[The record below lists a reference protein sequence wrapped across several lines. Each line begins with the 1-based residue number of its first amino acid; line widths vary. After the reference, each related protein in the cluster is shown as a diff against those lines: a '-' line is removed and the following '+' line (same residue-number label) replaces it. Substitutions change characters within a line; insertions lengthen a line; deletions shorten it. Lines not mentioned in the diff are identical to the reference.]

1 LLRTP
6 VAIRTYVGFR
16 PPGDVIAQPAASPRS
31 PEPPSR
37 APALLGRD
45 AERDLL
51 DGVLAAARDGLSG
64 VLVLRGEPGIGKT
77 ALLDYAAGAA
87 ADLEIA
93 RIEAIESEMAL
104 GFAGLHQLLLP
115 FADRIGTLPPPQRD
129 ALSSAFG
136 LGYGA
141 APDRF
146 LVALATLTLLARTAR
161 PRGLLCVVDDAQWL
175 DRESAAVLTFVARRL
190 HADSIAM
197 LFAVRDP
204 WDAEPLLADL
214 PGIQLT
220 GLPAPAAGQLLR
232 ADVPGLDDQVGERI
246 VAETGGNPLALI
258 EVGRELTPGQLSGRE
273 PLPELLP
280 LGRQLEDHFLRQ
292 ARALPADTQTLL
304 LTAAADPTGDP
315 ALLWRTGHDLGF
327 GPASAAPAQ
336 AENLIV
342 VGAVIRFRHPLIR
355 SAIYYSAAPIER
367 RRIHR
372 ALAAA
377 TDPGHDPDRRA
388 WHLSEATAEPDES
401 VAAGL
406 ERAAER
412 ATTRGGWAASAA
424 FLARAAVLTP
434 DPGTQGRRLLAAA
447 RAEIA
452 AGAPDKAQLLLDRS
466 RDHLADRRQEGLAK
480 KAQGAIYQAL
490 NQPAE
495 AAAVLLAAAGDLA
508 GFDVRLA
515 RAALLDALTA
525 ATISGPLALD
535 GATVL
540 ELAAAARNLPLTPAR
555 GVPLTA
561 AGRDVPPAAGL
572 APGPGDLLLDAAS
585 TLVLD
590 GHRAAAPLAR
600 AAIAAVK
607 RDPSS
612 SAEMLGWL
620 GVGCYLTGALGDDAG
635 MYALAR
641 RLERQARRQ
650 GALTALA
657 TALMY
662 AGTAQLFAGSLDA
675 AQACF
680 TERGAIEAAR
690 DCDCTLGNLMVLAW
704 RGREA
709 ETRAEAGHVTRAA
722 RRQGQGWRLTWA
734 ESALCVLELSL
745 GHYADALASSPRAF
759 EENLLVSAFA
769 LPDFIEAAV
778 RSGHRAAG
786 QEALNRITRQVPV
799 GGAPMALGLLAR
811 SRALLARDFEADA
824 LYTEAI
830 DRLTNCPSTVQL
842 ARTQLLYG
850 EWLRRR
856 KRRAEARQQ
865 LRAAHAIFEA
875 MGAVGFAER
884 TRLEL
889 IATGETARKRSP
901 ETRNQLTPQEAQIAS
916 LASRG
921 ATNPEI
927 ASKLFISPNTV
938 DYHLRKVFRKL
949 DVTSRRHLTPATLA
963 SS

>member
-1 LLRTP
+1 M
-6 VAIRTYVGFR
+6 
-16 PPGDVIAQPAASPRS
+16 
-31 PEPPSR
+31 E
-37 APALLGRD
+37 
-45 AERDLL
+45 
-51 DGVLAAARDGLSG
+51 
-64 VLVLRGEPGIGKT
+64 
-77 ALLDYAAGAA
+77 
-87 ADLEIA
+87 
-93 RIEAIESEMAL
+93 L

-115 FADRIGTLPPPQRD
+115 FAGHIGTLPPPQRD

-136 LGYGA
+136 LGYHCP
-141 APDRF
+141 PDRF
-146 LVALATLTLLARTAR
+146 RVALAALTLLAQTASR
-161 PRGLLCVVDDAQWL
+161 RGLLCVVDDAQWL

-204 WDAEPLLADL
+204 WDSQTLLADL

-220 GLPAPAAGQLLR
+220 GLPAPEARQLLR
-232 ADVPGLDDQVGERI
+232 ADVPGLDDQVGQRI
-246 VAETGGNPLALI
+246 VAETSGNPLALI
-258 EVGRELTPGQLSGRE
+258 EVGRELTPGQLAGKE
-273 PLPELLP
+273 PLPDLLP
-280 LGRQLEDHFLRQ
+280 LGRQLEERFLRQ
-292 ARALPADTQTLL
+292 ARRLPADTQLL
-304 LTAAADPTGDP
+304 LLAAAADPTGNP
-315 ALLWRTGHDLGF
+315 GLLWRTGHDLGF
-327 GPASAAPAQ
+327 SPAAAAPAQ
-336 AENLIV
+336 AENLIT
-342 VGAVIRFRHPLIR
+342 VGTVIRFRHPLIR
-355 SAIYYSAAPIER
+355 SAIYYSAAPTER
-367 RRIHR
+367 QRIHR
-372 ALAAA
+372 ALAGA

-406 ERAAER
+406 ELAAGR
-412 ATTRGGWAASAA
+412 ATTRGGWAASGA

-466 RDHLADRRQEGLAK
+466 RDHLEDRRQEGLAK

-490 NQPAE
+490 NQPAQ
-495 AAAVLLAAAGDLA
+495 AAVVLLAAARDLA
-508 GFDVRLA
+508 AFDRRLA

-535 GATVL
+535 GATGL
-540 ELAAAARNLPLTPAR
+540 ELAAAARD
-555 GVPLTA
+555 VPLA
-561 AGRDVPPAAGL
+561 AGQ
-572 APGPGDLLLDAAS
+572 APGPGDLLLDAAG

-590 GHRAAAPLAR
+590 GHRVAAPLVR
-600 AAIAAVK
+600 VAIATLK
-607 RDPSS
+607 RDPSE
-612 SAEMLGWL
+612 SAEMLDWL
-620 GVGCYLTGALGDDAG
+620 GVGCYLAGALGDDAG

-657 TALMY
+657 TALIY
-662 AGTAQLFAGSLDA
+662 TGTAKMFAGSLDA

-690 DCDCTLGNLMVLAW
+690 DCDCNLGNLMVMAW
-704 RGREA
+704 RGRDQQ
-709 ETRAEAGHVTRAA
+709 TRAEAGHVTLAA
-722 RRQGQGWRLTWA
+722 RRQGQGWRLTWV
-734 ESALCVLELSL
+734 EYALCVLELGL
-745 GHYADALASSPRAF
+745 GHYADALAAVPCAF

-786 QEALNRITRQVPV
+786 QEALNRITRQVRS
-799 GGAPMALGLLAR
+799 GGSAMALGLLAR
-811 SRALLARDFEADA
+811 SRALLARDYEADA

-830 DRLTNCPSTVQL
+830 DRLTSCPSTIQL

-856 KRRAEARQQ
+856 KRRAEARPQ
-865 LRAAHAIFEA
+865 LRAAYTQFEE
-875 MGAVGFAER
+875 MGAAGFAER

-889 IATGETARKRSP
+889 VATGETARRRSP
-901 ETRNQLTPQEAQIAS
+901 ETRNKLTPQEAQIAT

-949 DVTSRRHLTPATLA
+949 DVTSRRHLAAAALA
-963 SS
+963 AS

>member
-1 LLRTP
+1 M
-6 VAIRTYVGFR
+6 
-16 PPGDVIAQPAASPRS
+16 
-31 PEPPSR
+31 E
-37 APALLGRD
+37 
-45 AERDLL
+45 
-51 DGVLAAARDGLSG
+51 
-64 VLVLRGEPGIGKT
+64 
-77 ALLDYAAGAA
+77 
-87 ADLEIA
+87 
-93 RIEAIESEMAL
+93 L

-115 FADRIGTLPPPQRD
+115 FAGQIGTLPPPQRD

-136 LGYGA
+136 LGYNSP
-141 APDRF
+141 PDRF
-146 LVALATLTLLARTAR
+146 RVALAALTLLAQTAR
-161 PRGLLCVVDDAQWL
+161 RRGLLCVVDDAQWL

-197 LFAVRDP
+197 VFAVRDP
-204 WDAEPLLADL
+204 WDTRALLADL

-232 ADVPGLDDQVGERI
+232 ADVPGLDDQVGQRI
-246 VAETGGNPLALI
+246 VAETSGNPLALI
-258 EVGRELTPGQLSGRE
+258 EVGRELTPGQLAGQA

-280 LGRQLEDHFLRQ
+280 LGHHLEDRFLRQ
-292 ARALPADTQTLL
+292 ARRLPADTQLLL

-315 ALLWRTGHDLGF
+315 GLLWRTGHDLGF
-327 GPASAAPAQ
+327 SPAAAAPAQ
-336 AENLIV
+336 AENLIA
-342 VGAVIRFRHPLIR
+342 VGTVIRFRHPLIR

-372 ALAAA
+372 ALAGA

-406 ERAAER
+406 ELAAGR
-412 ATTRGGWAASAA
+412 ATTRGGWAASGA

-466 RDHLADRRQEGLAK
+466 RDHLEDRRQEGLAN

-490 NQPAE
+490 NQPAQ
-495 AAAVLLAAAGDLA
+495 AAAVLLAAARDLA
-508 GFDVRLA
+508 AFDVRLA

-535 GATVL
+535 GATGF
-540 ELAAAARNLPLTPAR
+540 ELAAAS
-555 GVPLTA
+555 
-561 AGRDVPPAAGL
+561 RDVPL
-572 APGPGDLLLDAAS
+572 APGRAKGPGDLLLDAAS

-590 GHRAAAPLAR
+590 GHRAAAPLVR
-600 AAIAAVK
+600 VAIAALR

-612 SAEMLGWL
+612 SAEMLDWL
-620 GVGCYLTGALGDDAG
+620 GVGCYLAGALGDDAG

-641 RLERQARRQ
+641 RLERQARGQ

-657 TALMY
+657 TALVY
-662 AGTAQLFAGSLDA
+662 TGTANMFAGSLDA

-690 DCDCTLGNLMVLAW
+690 DCDCNLGNLMVMAW
-704 RGREA
+704 RGRDR
-709 ETRAEAGHVTRAA
+709 ETRAEAGHVTQAA
-722 RRQGQGWRLTWA
+722 RSQGQGWRLTWV
-734 ESALCVLELSL
+734 EYALCVLELGL
-745 GHYADALASSPRAF
+745 GHYADALASAPRAF
-759 EENLLVSAFA
+759 EENVLVSAFA
-769 LPDFIEAAV
+769 LADFIEAAV

-786 QEALNRITRQVPV
+786 QEALNRVIRQVPP
-799 GGAPMALGLLAR
+799 GGSPLALGLLAR

-830 DRLTNCPSTVQL
+830 DRLTSCPSAVQL

-856 KRRAEARQQ
+856 KRRAEARPH
-865 LRAAHAIFEA
+865 LRAAYTQFEE
-875 MGAVGFAER
+875 MGAAGFAER

-889 IATGETARKRSP
+889 VATGETARKRSP
-901 ETRNQLTPQEAQIAS
+901 ETRNKLTPQEAQIAT

-938 DYHLRKVFRKL
+938 DYHLRKIFRKL
-949 DVTSRRHLTPATLA
+949 DVTSRRHLAAVSLA

>member
-1 LLRTP
+1 VL
-6 VAIRTYVGFR
+6 
-16 PPGDVIAQPAASPRS
+16 
-31 PEPPSR
+31 
-37 APALLGRD
+37 LLGRD
-45 AERDLL
+45 AERDRV
-51 DGVLAAARDGLSG
+51 DRVLAAARDGLSG

-77 ALLDYAAGAA
+77 ALLDYAADAA

-93 RIEAIESEMAL
+93 RIEAIESEMEL

-115 FADRIGTLPPPQRD
+115 FAAHIGALPPPQRD

-136 LGYGA
+136 LGYRSP
-141 APDRF
+141 PDRF
-146 LVALATLTLLARTAR
+146 RLALAALTLLARTAQTTR

-204 WDAEPLLADL
+204 WDSQALLADL
-214 PGIQLT
+214 PGVQLT
-220 GLPAPAAGQLLR
+220 GLPVPAARQLLR

-246 VAETGGNPLALI
+246 VAETRGNPLALI
-258 EVGRELTPGQLSGRE
+258 EVGRELTPGQLAGLE

-280 LGRQLEDHFLRQ
+280 LGRELEDRFLRQ
-292 ARALPADTQTLL
+292 VRRLPADTQTLL

-315 ALLWRTGHDLGF
+315 GLLWRTGHDLGF
-327 GPASAAPAQ
+327 SPASAAPAQ
-336 AENLIV
+336 ADNLIV
-342 VGAVIRFRHPLIR
+342 VGTVIRFRHPLIR

-372 ALAAA
+372 ALATA
-377 TDPGHDPDRRA
+377 TDPAHDPDRRT

-406 ERAAER
+406 ERAADR

-434 DPGTQGRRLLAAA
+434 NPGTQGRRLLAAA

-466 RDHLADRRQEGLAK
+466 RDHLEDRRQEGLAK
-480 KAQGAIYQAL
+480 NAQGAIYQAL
-490 NQPAE
+490 NQPAQ

-508 GFDVRLA
+508 AFDVRLA

-525 ATISGPLALD
+525 AIISGPLALD

-540 ELAAAARNLPLTPAR
+540 ELAAAARDLPLT
-555 GVPLTA
+555 
-561 AGRDVPPAAGL
+561 AGQ
-572 APGPGDLLLDAAS
+572 APGPGDLLLDAGAA
-585 TLVLD
+585 LVLD
-590 GHRAAAPLAR
+590 GHRAAAPLVR
-600 AAIAAVK
+600 VAIAALK

-612 SAEMLGWL
+612 SAEMLRWL
-620 GVGCYLTGALGDDAG
+620 SVGCYLTGALGDDAG
-635 MYALAR
+635 MYTLAR

-657 TALMY
+657 TALIY
-662 AGTAQLFAGSLDA
+662 TGIAKVFAGSLDA

-690 DCDCTLGNLMVLAW
+690 DCDCTFGSLMVLAW

-709 ETRAEAGHVTRAA
+709 ETRAEAAHVALAA
-722 RRQGQGWRLTWA
+722 RQQGQGWRLTWV
-734 ESALCVLELSL
+734 EYALCVLELSL
-745 GHYADALASSPRAF
+745 GHYADALAAATCAF

-786 QEALNRITRQVPV
+786 QEALNRITRQVPA
-799 GGAPMALGLLAR
+799 GGSAMALGLLAR

-830 DRLTNCPSTVQL
+830 DRLTSCPSTVQL

-865 LRAAHAIFEA
+865 LRAAHTLFEA
-875 MGAVGFAER
+875 MGAAAFAER

-889 IATGETARKRSP
+889 VATGESARKRSP
-901 ETRNQLTPQEAQIAS
+901 ETRNKLTPQEAQIAS

-949 DVTSRRHLTPATLA
+949 DVTSRRHLTAAAPP

>member
-1 LLRTP
+1 M
-6 VAIRTYVGFR
+6 
-16 PPGDVIAQPAASPRS
+16 
-31 PEPPSR
+31 E
-37 APALLGRD
+37 
-45 AERDLL
+45 
-51 DGVLAAARDGLSG
+51 
-64 VLVLRGEPGIGKT
+64 
-77 ALLDYAAGAA
+77 
-87 ADLEIA
+87 
-93 RIEAIESEMAL
+93 L

-115 FADRIGTLPPPQRD
+115 FAGQIGLLPPPQRD

-136 LGYGA
+136 LGYHSP
-141 APDRF
+141 PDRF
-146 LVALATLTLLARTAR
+146 RVGLATLTLLAQTAR
-161 PRGLLCVVDDAQWL
+161 RRGLLCVVDDAQWL
-175 DRESAAVLTFVARRL
+175 DRESAAVLAFVARRL

-204 WDAEPLLADL
+204 WDTQALLADL

-232 ADVPGLDDQVGERI
+232 ADVPGLDDQVGQRI

-258 EVGRELTPGQLSGRE
+258 EVGRELTPGQLAGQA

-280 LGRQLEDHFLRQ
+280 LGHHLEDRFLRQ
-292 ARALPADTQTLL
+292 ARRLPADTQLLL
-304 LTAAADPTGDP
+304 LTAATDPTGDP
-315 ALLWRTGHDLGF
+315 GLLWRTGHDLGF
-327 GPASAAPAQ
+327 SPAAAAPAQ
-336 AENLIV
+336 AENLIA
-342 VGAVIRFRHPLIR
+342 VGTVIRFRHPLIR

-372 ALAAA
+372 ALAGA

-406 ERAAER
+406 ELAAGR
-412 ATTRGGWAASAA
+412 ATTRGGWAASGA

-466 RDHLADRRQEGLAK
+466 RDHLEDRRQEGLAK

-490 NQPAE
+490 NQPAQ
-495 AAAVLLAAAGDLA
+495 AAAVLLAAARDLA
-508 GFDVRLA
+508 AFDVRLA

-525 ATISGPLALD
+525 ATISGPLALG
-535 GATVL
+535 GATGL
-540 ELAAAARNLPLTPAR
+540 ELAAAS
-555 GVPLTA
+555 
-561 AGRDVPPAAGL
+561 RDVPL
-572 APGPGDLLLDAAS
+572 APGQAKGPGDLLLDAAS

-590 GHRAAAPLAR
+590 GHRAAAPLVR
-600 AAIAAVK
+600 VAIAALK

-612 SAEMLGWL
+612 SAEMLDWL
-620 GVGCYLTGALGDDAG
+620 GVGCYLAGALGDDAG

-641 RLERQARRQ
+641 RLERQARGQ

-657 TALMY
+657 TALVY
-662 AGTAQLFAGSLDA
+662 TGTANMFAGSLDA

-680 TERGAIEAAR
+680 TERGAIEVAR
-690 DCDCTLGNLMVLAW
+690 DCDCNLGNLMVMAW
-704 RGREA
+704 RGHDR
-709 ETRAEAGHVTRAA
+709 ETRAEAGHVTQAA
-722 RRQGQGWRLTWA
+722 RRQGQGWRLTWV
-734 ESALCVLELSL
+734 EYALCVLELGL
-745 GHYADALASSPRAF
+745 GHYADALASAPRAF
-759 EENLLVSAFA
+759 EENMLVSAFA
-769 LPDFIEAAV
+769 LADFIEAAV

-786 QEALNRITRQVPV
+786 QEALNRVIRQVPPD
-799 GGAPMALGLLAR
+799 GSPLALGLLAR

-830 DRLTNCPSTVQL
+830 DRLTSCPSAVQL

-856 KRRAEARQQ
+856 KRRAEARPH
-865 LRAAHAIFEA
+865 LRAAHTQFEE
-875 MGAVGFAER
+875 MGAAGFAER

-889 IATGETARKRSP
+889 VVTGETARKRSP
-901 ETRNQLTPQEAQIAS
+901 ETRNKLTPQEAQIAT

-938 DYHLRKVFRKL
+938 DYHLRKIFRKL
-949 DVTSRRHLTPATLA
+949 DVTSRRHLAAVSLA

>member
-1 LLRTP
+1 M
-6 VAIRTYVGFR
+6 
-16 PPGDVIAQPAASPRS
+16 
-31 PEPPSR
+31 E
-37 APALLGRD
+37 
-45 AERDLL
+45 
-51 DGVLAAARDGLSG
+51 
-64 VLVLRGEPGIGKT
+64 
-77 ALLDYAAGAA
+77 
-87 ADLEIA
+87 
-93 RIEAIESEMAL
+93 L

-115 FADRIGTLPPPQRD
+115 FAGQIGTLPPPQRD

-136 LGYGA
+136 LGYHSP
-141 APDRF
+141 PDRF
-146 LVALATLTLLARTAR
+146 RVALATLTLLAQTAR
-161 PRGLLCVVDDAQWL
+161 RRGLLCVVDDAQWL

-204 WDAEPLLADL
+204 WDTQALLADL
-214 PGIQLT
+214 PGIQLA

-232 ADVPGLDDQVGERI
+232 ADVPGLDDQVGQRI
-246 VAETGGNPLALI
+246 VAETSGNPLALI
-258 EVGRELTPGQLSGRE
+258 EVGRELTPGQLAGQA

-280 LGRQLEDHFLRQ
+280 LGHHLEDRFLRQ
-292 ARALPADTQTLL
+292 ARRLPADTQILL

-315 ALLWRTGHDLGF
+315 GLLWRTGHDLGF
-327 GPASAAPAQ
+327 SPAAAAPAQ

-342 VGAVIRFRHPLIR
+342 VGTVIRFRHPLIR

-372 ALAAA
+372 ALAGA

-406 ERAAER
+406 ELAAGR
-412 ATTRGGWAASAA
+412 ATIRGGWAASGA

-466 RDHLADRRQEGLAK
+466 RDHLEDRRQEGLAK

-490 NQPAE
+490 NQPAQ
-495 AAAVLLAAAGDLA
+495 AAAVLLAAARDLA
-508 GFDVRLA
+508 AFDVRLA

-535 GATVL
+535 GATGL
-540 ELAAAARNLPLTPAR
+540 ELAAAS
-555 GVPLTA
+555 
-561 AGRDVPPAAGL
+561 RDVPL
-572 APGPGDLLLDAAS
+572 APGQAKGPGDLLLDAAS

-590 GHRAAAPLAR
+590 GHRAAAPLVR
-600 AAIAAVK
+600 VAIAALK

-612 SAEMLGWL
+612 SAEMLDWL
-620 GVGCYLTGALGDDAG
+620 GVGCYLAGALGDDAG

-641 RLERQARRQ
+641 RLERQARGQ

-657 TALMY
+657 TALVY
-662 AGTAQLFAGSLDA
+662 TGTANMFAGSLDA

-690 DCDCTLGNLMVLAW
+690 DCDCNLGNLMVMAW
-704 RGREA
+704 RGRDR
-709 ETRAEAGHVTRAA
+709 ETRAEAGHATQAA
-722 RRQGQGWRLTWA
+722 RRQGQGWRLTWV
-734 ESALCVLELSL
+734 EYALCVLELGL
-745 GHYADALASSPRAF
+745 GHYADALASTPRAF

-769 LPDFIEAAV
+769 LADFIEAAV

-786 QEALNRITRQVPV
+786 QEALNRVIRQVPP
-799 GGAPMALGLLAR
+799 GGSPLALGLLAR

-830 DRLTNCPSTVQL
+830 DHLTSCPSAVQL

-856 KRRAEARQQ
+856 KRRAEARPH
-865 LRAAHAIFEA
+865 LRAAHTQFEE
-875 MGAVGFAER
+875 MGVAGFAER

-889 IATGETARKRSP
+889 VATGETARKRSP
-901 ETRNQLTPQEAQIAS
+901 ETRNKLTPQEAQIAT

-938 DYHLRKVFRKL
+938 DYHLRKIFRKL
-949 DVTSRRHLTPATLA
+949 DVTSRRHLAAVSLA

>member
-1 LLRTP
+1 M
-6 VAIRTYVGFR
+6 
-16 PPGDVIAQPAASPRS
+16 
-31 PEPPSR
+31 E
-37 APALLGRD
+37 
-45 AERDLL
+45 
-51 DGVLAAARDGLSG
+51 
-64 VLVLRGEPGIGKT
+64 
-77 ALLDYAAGAA
+77 
-87 ADLEIA
+87 
-93 RIEAIESEMAL
+93 L

-115 FADRIGTLPPPQRD
+115 FAGQIGTLPPPQRD

-136 LGYGA
+136 LGYHSP
-141 APDRF
+141 PDRF
-146 LVALATLTLLARTAR
+146 RVALATLTLLAQTAR
-161 PRGLLCVVDDAQWL
+161 RRGLLCVVDDAQWL

-204 WDAEPLLADL
+204 WDTQALLADL

-220 GLPAPAAGQLLR
+220 GLPAPEAGQLLR
-232 ADVPGLDDQVGERI
+232 ADVPGLDDQVGQRI
-246 VAETGGNPLALI
+246 VAETSGNPLALI
-258 EVGRELTPGQLSGRE
+258 EVGRELTPGQLAGQA

-280 LGRQLEDHFLRQ
+280 LGHHLEDRFLRQ
-292 ARALPADTQTLL
+292 ARRLPADTQILL

-315 ALLWRTGHDLGF
+315 GLLWRTGHDLGF
-327 GPASAAPAQ
+327 SPAAAAPAQ
-336 AENLIV
+336 AENLIA
-342 VGAVIRFRHPLIR
+342 VGTVIRFRHPLIR

-372 ALAAA
+372 ALAGA

-406 ERAAER
+406 ELAAGR
-412 ATTRGGWAASAA
+412 ATIRGGWAASGA

-434 DPGTQGRRLLAAA
+434 DLGTQGRRLLAAA

-466 RDHLADRRQEGLAK
+466 RDHLEDRRQEGLAK

-490 NQPAE
+490 NQPAQ
-495 AAAVLLAAAGDLA
+495 AAAVLLAAARDLA
-508 GFDVRLA
+508 AFDVRLA

-535 GATVL
+535 GATGL
-540 ELAAAARNLPLTPAR
+540 ELAAAS
-555 GVPLTA
+555 
-561 AGRDVPPAAGL
+561 RDVPL
-572 APGPGDLLLDAAS
+572 APGQAKGPGDLLLDAAS

-590 GHRAAAPLAR
+590 GHRAAAPLVR
-600 AAIAAVK
+600 VAIAALK

-612 SAEMLGWL
+612 SAEMLDWL
-620 GVGCYLTGALGDDAG
+620 GVGCYLAGALGDDAG

-641 RLERQARRQ
+641 RLERQARGQ

-657 TALMY
+657 TALVY
-662 AGTAQLFAGSLDA
+662 TGTANMFAGSLDA

-690 DCDCTLGNLMVLAW
+690 DCDCNLGNLMVMAW
-704 RGREA
+704 RGRDR
-709 ETRAEAGHVTRAA
+709 ETRAEAGHATQAA
-722 RRQGQGWRLTWA
+722 RRQGQGWRLTWV
-734 ESALCVLELSL
+734 EYALCVLELGL
-745 GHYADALASSPRAF
+745 GHYADALASTPRAF

-769 LPDFIEAAV
+769 LADFIEAAV

-786 QEALNRITRQVPV
+786 QEALNRVIRQVPP
-799 GGAPMALGLLAR
+799 GGSPLALGLLAR

-830 DRLTNCPSTVQL
+830 DHLTSCPSAVQL

-856 KRRAEARQQ
+856 KRRAEARPH
-865 LRAAHAIFEA
+865 LRAAYMQFEE
-875 MGAVGFAER
+875 MGVAGFAER

-889 IATGETARKRSP
+889 VATGETARKRSP
-901 ETRNQLTPQEAQIAS
+901 ETRNKLTPQEAQIAT

-938 DYHLRKVFRKL
+938 DYHLRKIFRKL
-949 DVTSRRHLTPATLA
+949 DVTSRRHLAAVSLA

>member
-1 LLRTP
+1 VT
-6 VAIRTYVGFR
+6 
-16 PPGDVIAQPAASPRS
+16 
-31 PEPPSR
+31 
-37 APALLGRD
+37 LLGRD
-45 AERDLL
+45 AERDRI
-51 DGVLAAARDGLSG
+51 DRVLAAARDGLSG

-87 ADLEIA
+87 PDLEIA
-93 RIEAIESEMAL
+93 RIEAIESEMEL

-115 FADRIGTLPPPQRD
+115 FAEHIGTLPPPQRD

-136 LGYGA
+136 LGYHSP
-141 APDRF
+141 PDRF

-161 PRGLLCVVDDAQWL
+161 QRGLLCVVDDAQWL

-204 WDAEPLLADL
+204 WDSQNLLADL

-232 ADVPGLDDQVGERI
+232 ADVGGLDDQVGQRI
-246 VAETGGNPLALI
+246 VAETSGNPLALI
-258 EVGRELTPGQLSGRE
+258 EVGRELTPGQLAGQA

-280 LGRQLEDHFLRQ
+280 LGRQLEDRFLRQ
-292 ARALPADTQTLL
+292 ARRLPADTQTLL
-304 LTAAADPTGDP
+304 LTAAADPTEDP
-315 ALLWRTGHDLGF
+315 GLLWRTGHDLGF
-327 GPASAAPAQ
+327 RPASAAPAQ

-342 VGAVIRFRHPLIR
+342 VGTVIRFRHPLIR

-406 ERAAER
+406 ERAADR
-412 ATTRGGWAASAA
+412 ATARGSWAASAA

-466 RDHLADRRQEGLAK
+466 RDHLEDRRQEGLAK

-490 NQPAE
+490 NQPAQ
-495 AAAVLLAAAGDLA
+495 AAAVLLAAATDLA
-508 GFDVRLA
+508 AFDVRLA

-525 ATISGPLALD
+525 ATISGPLALG
-535 GATVL
+535 GATAL
-540 ELAAAARNLPLTPAR
+540 ELAAAARD
-555 GVPLTA
+555 VPLA
-561 AGRDVPPAAGL
+561 PEQ
-572 APGPGDLLLDAAS
+572 APGPGDLLLKAAS

-590 GHRAAAPLAR
+590 GHRAAAPLVR
-600 AAIAAVK
+600 VAIAALK

-612 SAEMLGWL
+612 SAEMLDWL
-620 GVGCYLTGALGDDAG
+620 GVGCYLAGALGDDAG

-641 RLERQARRQ
+641 RLERQARHQ

-657 TALMY
+657 TALIY
-662 AGTAQLFAGSLDA
+662 AGTAKMFAGSLDA

-690 DCDCTLGNLMVLAW
+690 DCDCSLGNLMLMAW
-704 RGREA
+704 RGRDR
-709 ETRAEAGHVTRAA
+709 ETRTEVGHVIEAA
-722 RRQGQGWRLTWA
+722 RRQGQGWRLTWV
-734 ESALCVLELSL
+734 EYALCVLELSL
-745 GHYADALASSPRAF
+745 GHYAEALAAAPGAF

-786 QEALNRITRQVPV
+786 QEALNRIVRQVPA
-799 GGAPMALGLLAR
+799 GGSPMALGLLAR
-811 SRALLARDFEADA
+811 SRALLARDYEADA

-830 DRLTNCPSTVQL
+830 DRLTDCPSTVQL

-856 KRRAEARQQ
+856 KRRAEARQH
-865 LRAAHAIFEA
+865 LRAAYTRFEE
-875 MGAVGFAER
+875 MGAAGFAER

-901 ETRNQLTPQEAQIAS
+901 ETSNQLTPQEAQIAT

-949 DVTSRRHLTPATLA
+949 DVTSRRHLTAAALAT
-963 SS
+963 S